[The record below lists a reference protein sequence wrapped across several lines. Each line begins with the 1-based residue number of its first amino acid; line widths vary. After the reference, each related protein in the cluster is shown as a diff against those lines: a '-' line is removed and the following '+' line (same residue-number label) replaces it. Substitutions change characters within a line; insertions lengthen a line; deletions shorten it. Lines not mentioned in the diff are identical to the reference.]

1 MPNTKIDKA
10 RQYLI
15 DQYVSALSEGQIP
28 WARGWESTYH
38 PMENGSTGNRYRGMN
53 QMILAVSAETN
64 KFKDYRWYTF
74 NQARELGYKVKKGSH
89 GTPLSHPTI
98 YLDEKAITIEEYRG
112 LSSEEAKRCI
122 WGKYNFT
129 VFNAEQI
136 EGVPELH
143 IESQP
148 RTINGSELVEQIR
161 TGLGTKLQFGGDE
174 AYYMPLTDT
183 VQLPN
188 KEKFFSEEEYDSTL
202 LHELCH
208 STGHPDRLNRDVS
221 GWFGSPKYA
230 KEELRAE
237 IASSFLMQSLQ
248 LPLPQKHIENHKAY
262 IQSWISVLKN
272 EPNELFLAIHE
283 AEGIEQ
289 YALEKGGISK
299 EKLKPDLHKEK
310 QAPDKKQE
318 SREKSK
324 PPCERER

>member
-1 MPNTKIDKA
+1 MPQAKVDKA

-15 DQYVSALSEGQIP
+15 DQYVEALSEGRIP
-28 WARGWESTYH
+28 WAKGWESTYH
-38 PMENGSTGNRYRGMN
+38 SMENGSTGKSYRGMN
-53 QMILAVSAETN
+53 QLILLVSAESN
-64 KFKDYRWYTF
+64 HFKDYRWYTF

-98 YLDEKAITIEEYRG
+98 YLNNKSITIEEYNG

-122 WGKYNFT
+122 WGRYNFT

-136 EGVPELH
+136 DGVPELQ

-148 RTINGSELVEQIR
+148 RTINGSALVEQIR
-161 TGLGTKLQFGGDE
+161 SGLGTKLHFGGDE
-174 AYYMPLTDT
+174 AYYMPLSDT
-183 VQLPN
+183 IQMPN
-188 KEKFFSEEEYDSTL
+188 KEQFFSEEEYDSTL

-208 STGHPDRLNRDVS
+208 STGHPDRLNRDLS
-221 GWFGSPKYA
+221 GRFGSQKYA

-248 LPLPQKHIENHKAY
+248 LPLPQDHIDNHKAY

-272 EPNELFLAIHE
+272 EPDELFKAIND
-283 AEGIEQ
+283 ATTIEN

-299 EKLKPDLHKEK
+299 EKVRTAVDKEK
-310 QAPDKKQE
+310 AHSEKKVDKDPKH
-318 SREKSK
+318 RLGY
-324 PPCERER
+324 ER